1 MYGTTEKKITHIIKD
16 NHDNGLCGFLI
27 TICGKWI
34 HPQSVTDERPEEG
47 RMCKQC
53 AKKEAAHDKH
63 PSDPR
68 RNRHP

>member
-16 NHDNGLCGFLI
+16 NHDNGLCGFWI

-68 RNRHP
+68 RNRHH

>member
-16 NHDNGLCGFLI
+16 NHDNGLCGFWI

-47 RMCKQC
+47 RMCKPVSYTHLTLPT
-53 AKKEAAHDKH
+53 K
-63 PSDPR
+63 R
-68 RNRHP
+68 IV

>member
-16 NHDNGLCGFLI
+16 NHDNGLCGFWI

-47 RMCKQC
+47 LSLI
-53 AKKEAAHDKH
+53 HI
-63 PSDPR
+63 
-68 RNRHP
+68 